1 MVRAARNPTPVT
13 YLRRSFPMKRFVVRA
28 GLLVL
33 ALMVSLSAFAKPK
46 SETITL
52 SQDATLS
59 GTTLPAGEYV
69 VKYDVN
75 GSNAQVKFLK
85 GSKEV
90 ASANGQVKTLTKKP
104 GSTQVILDTNGNARN
119 ISEIDFGGKDTAISF
134 NPSDMAAG
142 K

>member
-1 MVRAARNPTPVT
+1 
-13 YLRRSFPMKRFVVRA
+13 MKRFVVRT

-33 ALMVSLSAFAKPK
+33 ALMISISAFARPK

-59 GTTLPAGEYV
+59 GTKLPAGDYT

-75 GSNAQVKFLK
+75 GSTAQVKFLK

-90 ASANGQVKTLTKKP
+90 ASANGQVKTLSKKP
-104 GSTQVILDTNGNARN
+104 NSTQVVFDSNARN

>member
-1 MVRAARNPTPVT
+1 MTRFLART
-13 YLRRSFPMKRFVVRA
+13 
-28 GLLVL
+28 GLVLL
-33 ALMVSLSAFAKPK
+33 ALMLSLSAFAKPK

-52 SQDATLS
+52 FHDATLG
-59 GTTLPAGEYV
+59 GTNLPAGQYV

-75 GSNAQVKFLK
+75 GNNAQVKFLR

-90 ASANGQVKTLTKKP
+90 ASASGQVKTLTQKAA
-104 GSTQVILDTNGNARN
+104 SNQVVLNTDGNARS

-134 NPSDMAAG
+134 ESNGMPAG